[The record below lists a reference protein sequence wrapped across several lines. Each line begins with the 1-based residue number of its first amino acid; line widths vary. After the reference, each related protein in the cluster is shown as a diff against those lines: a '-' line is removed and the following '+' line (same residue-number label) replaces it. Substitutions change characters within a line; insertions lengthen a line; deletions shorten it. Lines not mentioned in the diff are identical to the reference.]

1 MLKALL
7 KKQMLELNKSFFVD
21 RKTGKLKSKGSAI
34 LSIVLFSL
42 LMIFVICGMF
52 LYMSYSISPLLTAGL
67 EWLYFAIMGATAVM
81 FGLFGSVFNTY
92 SSLYDAK
99 DNDLLLSMPIPPS
112 KLMAARLT
120 GVYLMGLMYTGSV
133 IFPAVIM
140 YFICSRPRV
149 IFAAMSVFSAI
160 VLTVLVLILSCALGW
175 VVAKIAAKLK
185 NKSLVTVA
193 VSLLFI
199 GGYYL
204 IYFKANEIINSIV
217 KNSGDIADKVKGSAY
232 PLYLLGRA
240 CAGEVLP
247 TLLFAAITAALF
259 CLTWRIMARSFIRL
273 ATVGGKGAKAVYKA
287 KKKTKAQSIDNA
299 LLRREIKRF
308 LSCPTYILNC
318 ALGSFLL
325 LVFSVPALIKG
336 EWLAEYLSHFDPI
349 FYDNL
354 PAVACMIVLALSSMN
369 IITAPSVSLE
379 GKGLWIVRSLP
390 VTSEQIL
397 KAKIKLH
404 MLFSAVPALICSI
417 CLCIALKPDILSA
430 AAIITLPLVFNL
442 LCAVSGLRID
452 LKMPNLSW
460 ANENAAIKQSFHV
473 MLAMLLSMAYI
484 ALIFVIFIAFSAF
497 LSPSAAIALCV
508 PFTLSM
514 ALTSAS
520 RLKKKGVK
528 RLEEM

>member
-7 KKQMLELNKSFFVD
+7 KKQMLELNKSFFID
-21 RKTGKLKSKGSAI
+21 RKTGKLKSRGSAI
-34 LSIVLFSL
+34 FSIILFSL

-67 EWLYFAIMGATAVM
+67 DWLYFAIMGATSIM

-112 KLMAARLT
+112 KLMAARLA

-140 YFICSRPRV
+140 YFICSRPKA
-149 IFAAMSVFSAI
+149 IFGILSIFSAL
-160 VLTVLVLILSCALGW
+160 VLTVLVLIFSCALGW
-175 VVAKIAAKLK
+175 VVAKISAKLK
-185 NKSLVTVA
+185 NKSLVSVA
-193 VSLLFI
+193 VSILFI

-204 IYFKANEIINSIV
+204 IYFKANEIIGTIIE
-217 KNSGDIADKVKGSAY
+217 NSGDVADKLRGSAY

-240 CAGEVLP
+240 CAGEPLP
-247 TLLFAAITAALF
+247 TLLLTAITAALF
-259 CLTWRIMARSFIRL
+259 YFTLRIMSRSFVRL
-273 ATVGGKGAKAVYKA
+273 ATVGGKGTKAVYKE
-287 KKKTKAQSIDNA
+287 KKTRAQSIDNA

-308 LSCPTYILNC
+308 LSCPAYILNC
-318 ALGSFLL
+318 SLGSFFLL
-325 LVFSVPALIKG
+325 AFSVLALFRG
-336 EWLAEYLSHFDPI
+336 EWLTDYLAHSAAEV
-349 FYDNL
+349 YDAL
-354 PAVACMIVLALSSMN
+354 PAIACLVILTISSMN

-404 MLFSAVPALICSI
+404 MLFSAVPALICGI
-417 CLCIALKPDILSA
+417 CLCIALTPDFWA
-430 AAIITLPLVFNL
+430 ATAIIILPLIFNL

-452 LKMPNLSW
+452 LRVPNLSW
-460 ANENAAIKQSFHV
+460 TSESAAIKQSFHV
-473 MLAMLLSMAYI
+473 ILAMLLSLAHI
-484 ALIFVIFIAFSAF
+484 ALIFIFFTLASSFV
-497 LSPSAAIALCV
+497 SPSAAIALCIPIV
-508 PFTLSM
+508 LIMTLF
-514 ALTSAS
+514 SAS
-520 RLKKKGVK
+520 HLKKKGVK
-528 RLEEM
+528 RLEEI

>member
-7 KKQMLELNKSFFVD
+7 KKQMLELNKSFFID
-21 RKTGKLKSKGSAI
+21 RKTGKLKSRGSAI

-52 LYMSYSISPLLTAGL
+52 LYMSYSISPLLTASL
-67 EWLYFAIMGATAVM
+67 EWLYFAIMGATSIM

-140 YFICSRPRV
+140 YFICSRPGG
-149 IFAAMSVFSAI
+149 IYGILSLFSAI
-160 VLTVLVLILSCALGW
+160 VLTVLVLILSCVLGW
-175 VVAKIAAKLK
+175 VVAKITAKLK
-185 NKSLVTVA
+185 NKSLVTVI
-193 VSLLFI
+193 VSLMFI

-204 IYFKANEIINSIV
+204 IYFKANEIINTIIE
-217 KNSGDIADKVKGSAY
+217 NSGDVADKVKGSAY

-240 CAGEVLP
+240 CAGELIP
-247 TLLFAAITAALF
+247 TLLLAAITAALF
-259 CLTWRIMARSFIRL
+259 YLTWKVMLRSFVSL
-273 ATVGGKGAKAVYKA
+273 ATVGGKSAKTVYKE
-287 KKKTKAQSIDNA
+287 KKVRVQSIDNA
-299 LLRREIKRF
+299 LLRREINRF
-308 LSCPTYILNC
+308 LSCPSYILNC
-318 ALGSFLL
+318 ALGSFFLL
-325 LVFSVPALIKG
+325 AFSVLALVKG
-336 EWLAEYLSHFDPI
+336 EWLTKYSAHSDPI
-349 FYDNL
+349 FYDTL
-354 PAVACMIVLALSSMN
+354 PAIACMIVLMISSMN

-404 MLFSAVPALICSI
+404 MLFSAVPAMICSI
-417 CLCIALKPDILSA
+417 CLCIALKPNFLA
-430 AAIITLPLVFNL
+430 VVAIITLPPIFNL

-452 LKMPNLSW
+452 LRMPNLSW
-460 ANENAAIKQSFHV
+460 ASESAAIKQSFHV
-473 MLAMLLSMAYI
+473 ILAMLLSIAYL
-484 ALIFVIFIAFSAF
+484 ALIFALFMAFSAF
-497 LSPSAAIALCV
+497 LSTSAAIALCV
-508 PFTLSM
+508 PFTL
-514 ALTSAS
+514 ALTLFSAS